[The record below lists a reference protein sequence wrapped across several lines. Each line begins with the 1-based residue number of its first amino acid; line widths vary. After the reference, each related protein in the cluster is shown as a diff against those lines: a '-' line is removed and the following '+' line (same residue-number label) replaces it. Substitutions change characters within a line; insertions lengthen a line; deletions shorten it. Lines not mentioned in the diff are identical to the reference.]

1 MVFLFKPKGGE
12 RMGVVIGFA
21 MIIFTLVVGTA
32 IGMKANKNVRSFN
45 DEEHEIFVGNE
56 AEKES

>member
-1 MVFLFKPKGGE
+1 
-12 RMGVVIGFA
+12 MGVVIGFT